1 MSIELNKDE
10 YTVENS
16 EQLTNET
23 PANKIYF
30 DAREWSLDKE
40 YSETNKGER
49 TFITSFDNSLVEA
62 FSFGSWN
69 EQEISAISTKQLIL
83 QKNSDYRFLFWLNGG
98 ENQKQTEICQL
109 VITFNNDN
117 ENKRIYKLN
126 RNYIK
131 PLKSHKGWFLFE
143 IPFST
148 EDNEFTQ
155 LKFIVQGAVATVI
168 PALDKEAYE
177 NLANETVSGFHSM
190 RPNIAFEKGY
200 PDDAMFPKF
209 TNPFENMNIPTIHD
223 IFNQNKTE
231 NGTTE
236 QSPIMEKLKNTADA
250 FDDMA
255 NEIAN
260 ECSNRIREG
269 LRNAFWGNKK

>member
-1 MSIELNKDE
+1 MSIELDKNEYSVEKDM
-10 YTVENS
+10 
-16 EQLTNET
+16 
-23 PANKIYF
+23 NKIYF
-30 DAREWSLDKE
+30 DAREWQPDKE

-49 TFITSFDNSLVEA
+49 TFITSFDGSLVEA
-62 FSFGSWN
+62 YSFGSWSD
-69 EQEISAISTKQLIL
+69 EEISAISTKQLIL
-83 QKNSDYRFLFWLNGG
+83 KKNSDYRFTFWLNGG
-98 ENQKQTEICQL
+98 ENERQTEICQL
-109 VITFNNDN
+109 IITFNNDN

-131 PLKSHKGWFLFE
+131 PLKYHKGWLLFE

-168 PALDKEAYE
+168 PALDKENYD
-177 NLANETVSGFHSM
+177 NLSNDAQPSNYSM
-190 RPNIAFEKGY
+190 RPNIAFENGY
-200 PDDAMFPKF
+200 PDDVVFPKF
-209 TNPFENMNIPTIHD
+209 SNPFENIPKFHD
-223 IFNQNKTE
+223 IFNVNKNTDSE
-231 NGTTE
+231 TVE

-260 ECSNRIREG
+260 ECSERIREG
-269 LRNAFWGNKK
+269 LRKAFFGKK